1 MIKNLTTIGLM
12 AGGAI
17 AAAVVSE
24 TAKSSLDIDDAFISV
39 GATVAG
45 VYLASKAKGKT
56 RDIALGASTIL
67 GMNAISDT
75 VNYAAQKTANP
86 MIDKLSELLP
96 TVKATNVLSNPELV
110 LLPEQDAI
118 NYEHTSPA
126 IIEGEEEGI
135 NGLYSTAPF
144 QIGVA

>member
-24 TAKSSLDIDDAFISV
+24 TAKSSIDIDDAFISV
-39 GATVAG
+39 GATAAG
-45 VYLASKAKGKT
+45 VYLASKTKGKS
-56 RDIALGASTIL
+56 RDIALGAVTIL

-75 VNYAAQKTANP
+75 VNFAAQKTANP

-96 TVKATNVLSNPELV
+96 TVKATNVLSNPDVSEA
-110 LLPEQDAI
+110 QDAI
-118 NYEHTSPA
+118 DYEHTSPA
-126 IIEGEEEGI
+126 IHEGDGI
-135 NGLYSTAPF
+135 NGLYDSTPF